1 MKWRAAKEAWDAAE
15 KAWQESETMR
25 QTANENRRTALKEW
39 RAAQVKKQ
47 ESQRKLNESEG
58 KTHLT
63 VIQQLKNSSKDE
75 EASKDLFMEMEAPLK
90 KRKLDDLSPRIG
102 DEPTD

>member
-1 MKWRAAKEAWDAAE
+1 MKWRAAKEAWDTAE
-15 KAWQESETMR
+15 KAWHESETMR

-39 RAAQVKKQ
+39 RAAQVKKR
-47 ESQRKLNESEG
+47 ESQRKLNESE

-75 EASKDLFMEMEAPLK
+75 ETNKDLFMEMDRLK
-90 KRKLDDLSPRIG
+90 KRKLDLSPRIG